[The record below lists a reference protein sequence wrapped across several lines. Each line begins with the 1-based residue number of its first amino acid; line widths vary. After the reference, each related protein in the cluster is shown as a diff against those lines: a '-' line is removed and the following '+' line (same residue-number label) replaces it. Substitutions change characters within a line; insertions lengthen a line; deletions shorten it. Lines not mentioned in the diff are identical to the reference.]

1 MRNLCEYQL
10 NSTRLCKNYKFND
23 KHCYIHNYM
32 NSFYLVIS
40 VLFDLI
46 IFLFIP
52 IALIF
57 NLFLFVNYYIIN
69 YLEELSLYNEIFQDD
84 IFM

>member
-10 NSTRLCKNYKFND
+10 NTDRLCKNYKFND
-23 KHCYIHNYM
+23 KHCYIHDYT
-32 NSFYLVIS
+32 NSFTLVIY

-52 IALIF
+52 IALVF

-84 IFM
+84 LFM